1 MKQETIWNRDFIGI
15 WLSNFLTFMTF
26 YSLVATLPIF
36 VIDILKEG
44 KEQIGPVMTSFLLA
58 AVLSRP
64 LAGRWLDQFGRK
76 KILIASLALL
86 LASTV
91 GYLAVK
97 GFFILLAL
105 RFLHGLGFG
114 VATTATGS
122 VAADLIP
129 AKRKGEGIGYYALS
143 MNTAMVFGPFLGLT
157 LVQTFSFS
165 VYLVVISIFSI
176 VSFLVGSMV
185 KTPIIAESKKEKKS
199 LHWKTFIEPN
209 AVPISL
215 VSLLLSFAYSG
226 LLTFIP
232 VYALELDLSS
242 YAGMFY
248 LVYAVMM
255 LVTRPF
261 TGRMFDR
268 FGEHVLVYPC
278 IILYAIGLI
287 ALSQATTPFWFLF
300 SGAIIGLGFGTLFPC
315 VQTIAI
321 MATPPAR
328 SGLATGTFFLFYDIG
343 IGVGASIL
351 GTIASVTNYQEMY
364 LISAVLVAVTAL
376 VYYAVY
382 HRSASRKKVE
392 ELQLDV

>member
-36 VIDILKEG
+36 VMDILKEG

-58 AVLSRP
+58 AVLARP

-91 GYLAVK
+91 GYLAVR

-157 LVQTFSFS
+157 LVQTFSFTA
-165 VYLVVISIFSI
+165 YLVVISIFSI
-176 VSFLVGSMV
+176 VSFLFGCMV
-185 KTPIIAESKKEKKS
+185 KTPIIAESNKGKKS

-232 VYALELDLSS
+232 VYAAELGLSS
-242 YAGMFY
+242 YAGLFY

-278 IILYAIGLI
+278 IVLYAVGLI
-287 ALSQATTPFWFLF
+287 ALSLATTPFWFLF

-321 MATPPAR
+321 LATPAAR

-351 GTIASVTNYQEMY
+351 GAIASATNYQEMY

-392 ELQLDV
+392 ELQLDL